1 MYGYVRLKA
10 NFSLVMSS
18 SVSFEANG
26 VCLDSHAVRKL
37 SASCFIWGVIQ
48 GLELKENFFQRFD
61 CYCGICA
68 EINLVHNDSEPVIQV
83 PIKEVSACQGIL
95 ELYDGIL

>member
-1 MYGYVRLKA
+1 MEGYVRLKV
-10 NFSLVMSS
+10 NFSSVMSS
-18 SVSFEANG
+18 SVSFDADG
-26 VCLDSHAVRKL
+26 LCLDSHAVRKL
-37 SASCFIWGVIQ
+37 SASRFVCGVIQ
-48 GLELKENFFQRFD
+48 GLELKKKIFQRFG

-95 ELYDGIL
+95 KLYDGIL